1 MEWKALEMVWVGR
14 IEKHLEWFSV
24 SVQADL
30 IFIFCM
36 FEIFII

>member
-1 MEWKALEMVWVGR
+1 MSGKNRE
-14 IEKHLEWFSV
+14 HLEWFSV